1 MTGIGSA
8 VLTELARPM
17 PDKPRWPLRGR
28 SLAAS
33 NTKREPSAV
42 DAATY
47 LLTHKDF
54 RKAMTSL
61 SSFHERPGRG

>member
-1 MTGIGSA
+1 MSDKA
-8 VLTELARPM
+8 ALAFE
-17 PDKPRWPLRGR
+17 GR

-33 NTKREPSAV
+33 TTKQEPSAV

-61 SSFHERPGRG
+61 SSFHERAGRA

>member
-1 MTGIGSA
+1 MTSIGSA
-8 VLTELARPM
+8 VLAFEGAFT
-17 PDKPRWPLRGR
+17 GR
-28 SLAAS
+28 VHRS
-33 NTKREPSAV
+33 KQEPSAV

-61 SSFHERPGRG
+61 SSFHERAGRDD